1 MMEILLP
8 VANPPLPLD
17 ILNVRTSFT
26 FMPTRLNT
34 VLVVAAGAVLAAAV
48 ICGRSTAFKLCAVEI
63 WVLIAFVTDTMEAT
77 RLGVAV
83 EIPNRKNVF
92 STVRTGTVV
101 ETRDAS
107 DDTALLR
114 AEAAPTTAVESDAST
129 VCKTDTCADHMDD
142 FVEMFTLRV
151 KVAVD
156 RPVDSAVS
164 AFCNNDAVVEIAE
177 FSDSVCVLRWDVAV
191 LSAVLM
197 DTSADCICETA
208 VSSTAE
214 TDSTWLTRT
223 GTAPEMALDSDASVD
238 CSADTCDDRADD
250 SDDTSVLRTLASD
263 TTDCSMA
270 D

>member
-17 ILNVRTSFT
+17 IWNVRTSFT

-77 RLGVAV
+77 RLVVAV
-83 EIPNRKNVF
+83 EIPNRKTVF
-92 STVRTGTVV
+92 STTRPGTVV

-114 AEAAPTTAVESDAST
+114 AEAAPTTAVESDA
-129 VCKTDTCADHMDD
+129 CADHMDE

-223 GTAPEMALDSDASVD
+223 GTTPEMALDSDASVD

>member
-1 MMEILLP
+1 MVMRLP
-8 VANPPLPLD
+8 VANPPLPPD
-17 ILNVRTSFT
+17 ILNVRTSLT
-26 FMPTRLNT
+26 AMPTRLNT

-48 ICGRSTAFKLCAVEI
+48 ICGRSTVFKLCAVKT
-63 WVLIAFVTDTMEAT
+63 WALISSVRDAMEAT
-77 RLGVAV
+77 RLVVCSESAV
-83 EIPNRKNVF
+83 WNVVCPD
-92 STVRTGTVV
+92 SRTGTVV

-164 AFCNNDAVVEIAE
+164 AFCSNDAAVEIAE

-197 DTSADCICETA
+197 DTSTDCICDTA

-263 TTDCSMA
+263 TTDCNME